1 MLPIDNTRITR
12 KLLYVC
18 VAVLFVVTLL
28 LILVEPANAAPAV
41 TLHDNDILQ
50 GGTYDR
56 VYVGH
61 ELGVVIRDCTIGS
74 LYVSRAVDL
83 ALIDVTCRSAVIHG
97 YNVAIERLTCG
108 PLVLKGEVHFI
119 DGLYLSAPLAIVASH
134 VRIERMN
141 IEAPKRQPLI
151 SGWGH
156 DVQIAGF
163 MTWGRG
169 ALLGHVGRDWLV
181 TNGGHH
187 GTRLTRWGPT
197 TYPYAYPIGD
207 GVLLYKTR

>member
-119 DGLYLSAPLAIVASH
+119 DGLLLSAPLTINASH
-134 VRIERMN
+134 VRIEKMQ
-141 IEAPKRQPLI
+141 IDSKRSPLI
-151 SGWGH
+151 SGWGR
-156 DVQIAGF
+156 DVWIQEF
-163 MTWGRG
+163 STWGRV
-169 ALLGHVGRDWLV
+169 LLGHIGRDWSV
-181 TNGGHH
+181 WNGGHH
-187 GTRLTRWGPT
+187 GQRLTLWGPT
-197 TYPYAYPIGD
+197 TYPYGYPIGQ
-207 GVLLYKTR
+207 GVFLYQMR